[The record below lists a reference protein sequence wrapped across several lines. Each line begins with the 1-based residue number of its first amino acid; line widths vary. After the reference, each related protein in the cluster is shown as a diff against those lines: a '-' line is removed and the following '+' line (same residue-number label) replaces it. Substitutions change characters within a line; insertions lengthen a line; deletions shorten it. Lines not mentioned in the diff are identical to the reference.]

1 MLYEMYLRYFGT
13 YLASV
18 KHQFDDKW
26 NGADTRLSTCDP
38 HASKFVTNSDSP
50 QEVEAGKEI
59 IFTYDVRFE
68 VLDWGIQMLLS
79 LNLFSCFSVSSF
91 LQVLFECL
99 SMLI

>member
-1 MLYEMYLRYFGT
+1 MDLRYFGT
-13 YLASV
+13 YFASV

-68 VLDWGIQMLLS
+68 VPDWGIQKLLS
-79 LNLFSCFSVSSF
+79 LNLFSCFSGSSF
-91 LQVLFECL
+91 LQGILVECL
-99 SMLI
+99 SMMI